1 MDRRVKKEAEEIPQR
16 TMSFAG
22 RRLKSAGEED
32 FILALSTHTPTL
44 NPSSSEK
51 KEISKKANALTE
63 RKQKR
68 KKCQSETIIKPA
80 VSDCGEKKRGSMKNK
95 DVGDGR
101 CIAEIKSPAMICAEE
116 IQSNLEPEFPSFA
129 KSLVRSHVGSCFWM
143 PDNETGMWLALI
155 LVAAALLAQ
164 SPPAAPP
171 SCSTIS
177 TSLTLLSVISIGSIP
192 LVVSHLSKL
201 LSLDLSYDDGLIFEG
216 DVTKNVVGKLKQG
229 LPGMFCKT
237 HLPRKDTTI
246 TLEDESG
253 NQFHVKYYAD
263 KTGLSAGWR
272 QFCSAHNLLEGDVL
286 VFQLVEPT
294 KFKNLILGGQFQVC
308 RISPCPNIGWASTM
322 SEGDE
327 VAFPP
332 FLTKISFSDLPSPED
347 DAETGPTVSKSTK
360 RKRPKSLPLAS
371 VRKKNKRS
379 GLQRLSCN
387 VGQPAEQSENDS
399 EEVGS
404 EVLEGF
410 KRTVSAIQFK
420 DITSFENILVDGLVI
435 DPELSED
442 IRSKYYQLCCSQNA
456 FLHEN
461 IIQGISFKFKVGIIS
476 ETVNIADAIRTCK
489 LTTSR
494 DEFDSWDRTLKAF
507 ELLGMNVGFLRT
519 RLHRLVNLAFESEGA
534 AETRRYF
541 EAKAERDQTENEI
554 RNLEAKLTELK
565 DASKTFGFEIESLQ
579 SKAETNEFRFEKEVK
594 APW

>member
-16 TMSFAG
+16 TMSFAV

-143 PDNETGMWLALI
+143 
-155 LVAAALLAQ
+155 
-164 SPPAAPP
+164 
-171 SCSTIS
+171 
-177 TSLTLLSVISIGSIP
+177 
-192 LVVSHLSKL
+192 
-201 LSLDLSYDDGLIFEG
+201 
-216 DVTKNVVGKLKQG
+216 G

-294 KFKNLILGGQFQVC
+294 KFKIYIIRANDLNELDGALGLLNLD
-308 RISPCPNIGWASTM
+308 AY
-322 SEGDE
+322 
-327 VAFPP
+327 
-332 FLTKISFSDLPSPED
+332 TKQSDAD